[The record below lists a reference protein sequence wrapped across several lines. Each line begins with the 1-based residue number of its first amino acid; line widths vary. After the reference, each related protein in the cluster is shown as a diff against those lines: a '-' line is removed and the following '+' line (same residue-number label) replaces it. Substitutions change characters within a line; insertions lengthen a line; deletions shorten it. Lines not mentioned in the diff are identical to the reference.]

1 MKKNTHIYSR
11 LGDLAP
17 RVTSESGI
25 KYAVYVTLGVLAVIA
40 VGEFIHFVAV
50 TWK

>member
-1 MKKNTHIYSR
+1 MKKHNTAYSK
-11 LGDLAP
+11 LGDFAP
-17 RVTSESGI
+17 RVTSESSI